1 MTDVIGAFLRGKEV
15 DSAADEV
22 PEGVDGPS
30 LSLAQQLFEFG
41 EGHLDR
47 IEIRA
52 VGRQE
57 QEASAGAGDEARGG
71 FILMARQV
79 VEDHGVAFAQH
90 RDEDLLDIGEE
101 ALGVDRPIEYK
112 GRDQPLAGQAGKEGR
127 RLPVSVRR
135 MAQGTCPD
143 VGPGVTTRHRRRRPG
158 LVKEDEPTAKAGL
171 RAPPLLPALN
181 DVGTILFAGVH
192 GFF

>member
-57 QEASAGAGDEARGG
+57 QEARAGVGDEALRL
-71 FILMARQV
+71 FVLMARQV
-79 VEDHGVAFAQH
+79 VEDHRVTLAQNG
-90 RDEDLLDIGEE
+90 DEDLRDIGEE
-101 ALGVDRPIEYK
+101 TLGVDRPLEHE
-112 GRDQPLAGQAGKEGR
+112 GRNQSLAGEAGKKR
-127 RLPVSVRR
+127 RCLPMPVRR
-135 MAQGTCPD
+135 MAEGTCAD
-143 VGPGVTTRHRRRRPG
+143 VGPGVTTRHRCRRPSFVEENWPAVEA
-158 LVKEDEPTAKAGL
+158 LLYASPHFPTL
-171 RAPPLLPALN
+171 S
-181 DVGTILFAGVH
+181 DVGTILFAG
-192 GFF
+192 